1 MKLRIV
7 YKLVAIVLSSIL
19 NGQIYNNVRANQDG
33 LSINISYDM
42 EGKLYR
48 GDKVALVY
56 SIDDG
61 KNYSIIIDA
70 DGDIGAN
77 VLPGKNNEVNWLLI
91 DKDFIIGKIINFRV
105 ITIPEGYMLMEE
117 IICVAVL
124 VA

>member
-1 MKLRIV
+1 MLI
-7 YKLVAIVLSSIL
+7 LLSTL
-19 NGQIYNNVRANQDG
+19 NGQIYNNVRAQQDG

-61 KNYSIIIDA
+61 SNYSIIMDA
-70 DGDIGAN
+70 DGDIGSN

-91 DKDFIIGKIINFRV
+91 DKDFIIGKII
-105 ITIPEGYMLMEE
+105 
-117 IICVAVL
+117 
-124 VA
+124 

>member
-1 MKLRIV
+1 MKIRIV
-7 YKLVAIVLSSIL
+7 YKLVTVVLLSII
-19 NGQIYNNVRANQDG
+19 NGQVYNNVRAKQDG

-77 VLPGKNNEVNWLLI
+77 VLAWK
-91 DKDFIIGKIINFRV
+91 KQ
-105 ITIPEGYMLMEE
+105 
-117 IICVAVL
+117 
-124 VA
+124 